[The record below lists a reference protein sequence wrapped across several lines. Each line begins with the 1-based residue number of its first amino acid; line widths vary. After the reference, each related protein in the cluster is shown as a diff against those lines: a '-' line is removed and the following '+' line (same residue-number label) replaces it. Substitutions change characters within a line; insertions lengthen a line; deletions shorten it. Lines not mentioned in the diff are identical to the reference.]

1 MICITESFWYNSEM
15 QPTQGDLDD
24 HGLTR
29 EQYNSWK
36 ANNPGGLWR
45 KTQRFLDSQGFRS
58 MMSGL
63 HFLTGGPRSVASNV
77 QSVVRASP
85 QYGNIRS
92 WGYMKDDLEDARKYY
107 DQNPVAAKT

>member
-24 HGLTR
+24 YGLTR

-45 KTQRFLDSQGFRS
+45 KTQRFLDSQGVRTA
-58 MMSGL
+58 MGGL
-63 HFLTGGPRSVASNV
+63 RLFTGGSSSTLSNV
-77 QSVVRASP
+77 YTGVRTIP

-107 DQNPVAAKT
+107 DQNPAAAKT